1 MMAAASRVF
10 ASDNWETPMNS
21 RTLILAVSAS
31 AAAAFA
37 APVLAHHSFA
47 MFDQDKT
54 VAIKGTVKDFEWAN
68 PHVWI
73 RLMVMDAKANKE
85 LEYAFEMGSVA
96 RSTKD
101 GWKRDTIRPGDV
113 ITVTMHP
120 LKDGSRGG
128 MYLAADLPNGKKMGR
143 TGPAVGLPDPK

>member
-1 MMAAASRVF
+1 
-10 ASDNWETPMNS
+10 MNS
-21 RTLILAVSAS
+21 RALVFAVSAS
-31 AAAAFA
+31 VASAIA
-37 APVLAHHSFA
+37 APVFAHHSFA

-54 VAIKGTVKDFEWAN
+54 VMVKGTVKEFEWVN
-68 PHVWI
+68 PHAWI
-73 RLMVMDAKANKE
+73 RLMVMDQKTSKQV
-85 LEYAFEMGSVA
+85 EYAFEMGSVI

-101 GWKRDTIRPGDV
+101 GWKKDTLRPGDQ

-128 MYLAADLPNGKKMGR
+128 MYIAAQLPNGKTMGR

>member
-1 MMAAASRVF
+1 
-10 ASDNWETPMNS
+10 MNS
-21 RTLILAVSAS
+21 RTLVFAMSAS

-37 APVLAHHSFA
+37 APVFAHHSFA
-47 MFDQDKT
+47 MFDQEKT
-54 VAIKGTVKDFEWAN
+54 VTLKGTVKDFEWAN
-68 PHVWI
+68 PHAWI
-73 RLMVMDAKANKE
+73 RLMVTDPATNKQ
-85 LEYAFEMGSVA
+85 LEYAFEMGSVI

-101 GWKRDTIRPGDV
+101 GWKRDTLRPGDV

-128 MYLAADLPNGKKMGR
+128 MYLAAELPNGKKMGR

>member
-1 MMAAASRVF
+1 LENASRVF
-10 ASDNWETPMNS
+10 AGHDWETPMNS
-21 RTLILAVSAS
+21 RMLIFAMSAS

-47 MFDQDKT
+47 MFDQEKT
-54 VAIKGTVKDFEWAN
+54 VSLKGTVKDFEWAN

-73 RLMVMDAKANKE
+73 RLLVTDPSTNKQ
-85 LEYAFEMGSVA
+85 LEYAFEMGSVI

-101 GWKRDTIRPGDV
+101 GWTRDTIRPGDV

>member
-1 MMAAASRVF
+1 
-10 ASDNWETPMNS
+10 MNS
-21 RTLILAVSAS
+21 RMLILTVAAS

-47 MFDQDKT
+47 MFDQEKT
-54 VAIKGTVKDFEWAN
+54 VSLKGTVKDFEWAN

-73 RLMVMDAKANKE
+73 RLMVTDPATNKQS
-85 LEYAFEMGSVA
+85 EYAFEMGSVI

-101 GWKRDTIRPGDV
+101 GWTRDTIRPGDV